1 MYSRIC
7 HVSSAHKPFDSRIF
21 EKEATS
27 LAANGYDVS
36 LVVSNIDDQEKNSV
50 KILGVKYKS
59 QSRLYRFIKGAKLVC
74 KRAAELKAEVYHLHD
89 PELLFRV
96 GYLKRKTKAKIIF
109 DSHEDIFN
117 ILLDRDYLPK
127 AAKKII
133 LPIIRYFLARELK
146 KVDAIVVV
154 TPEFLETYKGL
165 APKMELISNFP
176 KLVDISEVEPV
187 GEASAAASEAV
198 EPLAAA
204 EYVAAEATEGAAP
217 AVASVETSAP
227 APAQYRGGSKPNLIF
242 VGGILRLWNIS
253 RILDAIDGIDCTLS
267 ICGIKD
273 EAYLKE
279 LEQHSQWHK
288 VNYMGF
294 LNRSRLYQEYKK
306 ADLGLAVMLPRAN
319 NVDNSGTLGVIKFF
333 EYMMVPIPIVAS
345 NFPRWKNIIESGDCG
360 LSVDPFSVQEI
371 REAIKELLKDREE
384 WERRA
389 KNARHL
395 AETKYNWKTEEAKLL
410 SLYRRL

>member
-50 KILGVKYKS
+50 KIFGVKYKS

-117 ILLDRDYLPK
+117 ILLDRDYIPK

-176 KLVDISEVEPV
+176 KLLDIPEDEPV
-187 GEASAAASEAV
+187 GEAAASEAV
-198 EPLAAA
+198 EPLATAVAAA
-204 EYVAAEATEGAAP
+204 EHVAAEATEC
-217 AVASVETSAP
+217 AVAAFPETS

-253 RILDAIDGIDCTLS
+253 RILDAIEGIDCTLS

-294 LNRSRLYQEYKK
+294 LNRPRLYQEYKK

-371 REAIKELLKDREE
+371 REAIKELLKDRGE

-410 SLYRRL
+410 SLYRSL